1 MLCGVAARDIETH
14 KAKVLNMKL
23 KKIIAVT
30 TSVAVA
36 SQVLAQAILELAK
49 VLKELLILLNN

>member
-1 MLCGVAARDIETH
+1 
-14 KAKVLNMKL
+14 MKL